1 MREGEIL
8 FISRAIRNR
17 AVDWEEEILV
27 ITRAV
32 RKGAVG
38 EERRN
43 TGHN

>member
-1 MREGEIL
+1 MGEVQVITRAVRKGQWVGEGEIQ
-8 FISRAIRNR
+8 
-17 AVDWEEEILV
+17 V

-43 TGHN
+43 SGHS